1 MYNKIDGQGTEKY
14 QFGTHLKSILA
25 KQESSL
31 GYVNSI
37 ETLGAL
43 DGPGLRS
50 VVFLQGCSLAC
61 KYCHNPECITP
72 KAASIYNAQELC
84 QELLKYSS
92 YWDNITG
99 LQLTKK
105 NDDVTGGVTFSGGE
119 PLLQAD
125 YILQVLQALDKQR
138 PDRTHIAIDTSLFVP
153 QFHIEKLLARVD
165 YWMVSVKHLDTQAH
179 KFLTGQ
185 GNKHILRNL
194 AYLNGKLAEASKL
207 RSLRLR
213 YLVIPGYTDSVDY
226 AAEFAKLAL
235 SLKSLDSIE
244 LLAYNS
250 HAKVKWE
257 MVSRKFSF
265 GGIPDATR
273 QQLEVIAKQLIAAGL
288 KVIY

>member
-1 MYNKIDGQGTEKY
+1 MSKNSIDTSPQKSQPGT
-14 QFGTHLKSILA
+14 QLKTIPVKEIKSV
-25 KQESSL
+25 
-31 GYVNSI
+31 GYVSSI

-50 VVFLQGCSLAC
+50 VVFLQGCSLSC

-72 KAASIYNAQELC
+72 KLGRTYTAQELC
-84 QELLKYSS
+84 LELLKYSS
-92 YWDNITG
+92 YWGNSAG
-99 LQLTKK
+99 LEPG
-105 NDDVTGGVTFSGGE
+105 NATGGVTFSGGE

-125 YILQVLQALDKQR
+125 FILQVAKQLAR
-138 PDRTHIAIDTSLFVP
+138 IHHAVDTSLFVP
-153 QFHIEKLLARVD
+153 QFHIEQLLKRID

-194 AYLNGKLAEASKL
+194 DYLDGQLAAANKFK
-207 RSLRLR
+207 SLRLR
-213 YLVIPGYTDSVDY
+213 YLVIPGYTDSTSY
-226 AAEFAKLAL
+226 AAGFVRLAL

-250 HAKVKWE
+250 HAKAKWE
-257 MVSRKFSF
+257 MASKTFSF

-273 QQLEVIAKQLIAAGL
+273 DQLELLAGQLRAAGL